1 MADLATTNV
10 GSAVRHRQAAAATAE
25 AGARLVAQ
33 SIARSGGDVAAEH
46 EQMVLEAGGTV
57 IRYGFFYRG
66 SLGRSATCGWRGTS
80 SLAVTVRRSV
90 SGQAEAGFSGDSYK
104 SGARSVASALPF
116 YP

>member
-57 IRYGFFYRG
+57 IRYGFF
-66 SLGRSATCGWRGTS
+66 S
-80 SLAVTVRRSV
+80 
-90 SGQAEAGFSGDSYK
+90 E
-104 SGARSVASALPF
+104 ARSVVRPYAVGAERRASL
-116 YP
+116 